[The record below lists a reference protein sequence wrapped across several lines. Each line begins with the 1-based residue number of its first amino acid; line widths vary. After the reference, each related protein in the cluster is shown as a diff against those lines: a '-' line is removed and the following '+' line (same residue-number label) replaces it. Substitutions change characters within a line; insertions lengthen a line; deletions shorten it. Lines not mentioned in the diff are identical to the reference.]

1 MQNSRTP
8 SPLEGIHT
16 RIRARFPLL
25 DRDSQGRPRIYLNSG
40 AGSLT
45 VDTAIEAAAWAN
57 RTLNPMPGAG
67 CAGEAETAR
76 FHDEVR
82 DLAADFLHA
91 WSGREI
97 SFHMSTTAAF
107 FNLAFALRETFGRG
121 DSLLVTDLDH
131 MANISPWETVLGEGR
146 GSEVRRARVSGEGIL
161 DLDHLL
167 TLTDQKTRLLAVT
180 MASNGFGTVPP
191 LPKIVAAVR
200 GKSPGCLVAV
210 DAVHHALHGPI
221 DVRSIGCDFLAFSGY
236 KVFGPML
243 GVLWGKGE
251 ILERIRPFRVET
263 NTNEP
268 PWKLEQGMLNN
279 ASLAALKAA
288 LEYLLWLAD
297 EAAEPGHSFAGR
309 QQRLAFAMTAIADY
323 EKGLSRRVL
332 EGFRRLCPRGL
343 NCYGLTDPER
353 CAERDPTFAFEIS
366 GQPPHETKELLWDRY
381 GIQIGDG
388 NHYSAAVY
396 RHLKKPTV
404 CRASFAHY
412 DTTETVDLFLSALA
426 ETTGGSRGEGPV
438 ASREVA

>member
-1 MQNSRTP
+1 MQNSRIL

-16 RIRARFPLL
+16 RIRARFPLV
-25 DRDSQGRPRIYLNSG
+25 DRDSQGRRRIYLNSG
-40 AGSLT
+40 AGSLM

-82 DLAADFLHA
+82 GIAADFVHA

-97 SFHMSTTAAF
+97 SFHTSTTAAF
-107 FNLAFALRETFGRG
+107 FNLAFGLRETVGRG
-121 DSLLVTDLDH
+121 DNLLVTDLDH
-131 MANISPWETVLGEGR
+131 MANISPWETVLGEGN
-146 GSEVRRARVSGEGIL
+146 GSEVRRARVSIEGTL
-161 DLDHLL
+161 DFEHLL
-167 TLTDQKTRLLAVT
+167 ALTDPKTRLLAVT

-191 LPKIVAAVR
+191 LPEIVSAVR
-200 GKSPGCLVAV
+200 RKSPECLIAV

-251 ILERIRPFRVET
+251 ILEGIKPYRVET

-279 ASLAALKAA
+279 ASLASLKAA

-297 EAAEPGHSFAGR
+297 EAAGPGQAFAGR
-309 QQRLAFAMTAIADY
+309 RERLAFAMMAIADY
-323 EKGLSRRVL
+323 ERGLSRRVL
-332 EGFRRLCPRGL
+332 EAFGRLGLRGL
-343 NCYGLTDPER
+343 TCYGLADPDR

-366 GQPPHETKELLWDRY
+366 GQPPHETKRLLWDRY

-396 RHLKKPTV
+396 RHLKKPAV

-412 DTTETVDLFLSALA
+412 DKLETVDLFLAALEDIA
-426 ETTGGSRGEGPV
+426 GGKS
-438 ASREVA
+438 